1 MPNTIHIPTPL
12 RPFTDKK
19 ESVEVSGGTV
29 GELLADLTTQYE
41 GLRKHLYADDGR
53 LRNFVNVYLND
64 EDIRYLQ
71 KERTP
76 VKPGDSLSIVP
87 SVAGGA
93 PVTTDAKSSVGT
105 GSPTSAEAS
114 VGKQARPEPDL
125 TADEIK
131 RYSRHLIMPEVG
143 IDGQRKLKA
152 GSVLYIGA
160 GGLGSPAAMYLAAA
174 GVGRIGIVDF
184 DVVDFS
190 NLQRQLLH
198 STSDVGRSKLASAK
212 DRLHA
217 LNPHIQIDT
226 YETTVTSDNALD
238 LFRPYDVILDG
249 TDNFPTRYL
258 VNDAC
263 VLLGKP
269 NTYGSIFR
277 FEGQAS
283 VFGTKDGPCYR
294 CLYPEPP
301 PPGLVPSCAEGGVLG
316 VLPGII
322 GVIQATEAIKLIL
335 GIGEPLI
342 GRFLIYDALKMRF
355 RELKL
360 RKDPDCPVCGT
371 HPTVTK
377 LIDYEQF
384 CGIRPEPAAQTTG
397 AVVNDWET
405 TAVDLKKRLDA
416 GDDVLV
422 LDVREPNEYQINR
435 IPGSVLIPLGE
446 LPRRYAELPKD
457 RDIVAHCKMG
467 GRSAKATEFLQSVG
481 FKRVKNLR
489 GGILEWIDK
498 VDPSQ
503 PKY

>member
-12 RPFTDKK
+12 RPLTDKH
-19 ESVEVSGGTV
+19 EAVEVSGATV
-29 GELLADLTTQYE
+29 GELLADLTRKYQ

-71 KERTP
+71 KENTP

-93 PVTTDAKSSVGT
+93 P
-105 GSPTSAEAS
+105 TSAEAQ
-114 VGKQARPEPDL
+114 VGTATEPHVRDASDVQL
-125 TADEIK
+125 NPDEIK

-143 IDGQRKLKA
+143 IDGQKKLKA
-152 GSVLYIGA
+152 GSVLCIGA

-174 GVGRIGIVDF
+174 GVGRIGMVDF

-198 STSDVGRSKLASAK
+198 GTSSVGRSKLDSAK
-212 DRLHA
+212 DRLRD
-217 LNPHIQIDT
+217 LNPHVEIDT
-226 YETTVTSDNALD
+226 FETTLSSDNALD
-238 LFRPYDVILDG
+238 LFKPYDVILDG

-263 VLLGKP
+263 VLTGTP
-269 NTYGSIFR
+269 NAYGSIFR

-283 VFGTKDGPCYR
+283 VFAAKDGPCYR

-335 GIGEPLI
+335 GVGEPLI

-384 CGIRPEPAAQTTG
+384 CGIRPEPAAAQAG
-397 AVVNDWET
+397 AAANPWET
-405 TAVDLKKRLDA
+405 TSIDLKKRIDA
-416 GDDVLV
+416 GDDVFI
-422 LDVREPNEYQINR
+422 LDVREPNEYQICR
-435 IPGSVLIPLGE
+435 IPGSVLIPLGV

-457 RDIVAHCKMG
+457 KDIVAHCKMG
-467 GRSAKATEFLQSVG
+467 GRSAKATDYLQSVG
-481 FKRVKNLR
+481 FKRVKNLK
-489 GGILEWIDK
+489 GGILDWIDK